1 MKCSKRFL
9 GIIMP
14 VVMIVA
20 GMPFCNVKTNVT
32 GAEKFE
38 IVSPWDNELK
48 GAGYFDIEWTQAP
61 GTVKEYE
68 LYIDGLKKATTTET
82 KYEYYTT
89 QVKMYSVFVKAF
101 YTNGTSV
108 STPVSYFSI
117 TKKGLCVN
125 NDMGVNLNPRKM
137 NMGWYYNWGTGPFS
151 YEAYKGMDYVPMI
164 WGTKA
169 ENAIPSI
176 ASKNYK
182 YLLAYNEPDMGGD
195 VGGSNINVNTA
206 INNWYKFL
214 GNSYHLGAPAPAQSP
229 SWSGGTW
236 FRTFMDSIDHDTI
249 DFIPL
254 HCYYGTYGGAAGANT
269 FLTDVVDKTYQMY
282 HKPIWVTEFAV
293 SGWGYSNTYGRESLK
308 EFMTTVIDGLN
319 ARPYVERYS
328 WFSFN
333 TTDENNGASAL
344 WTNST
349 GELTELGEIYAN
361 YGNPEGYTPSE
372 PKEEDVKT
380 TFSKR
385 NSLLDDSIT
394 VNNVTCTDYVK
405 ANGVTA
411 TASSQ
416 IGGNTADKAIDDNYN
431 SRWESEHGKDPQNLI
446 IDLGRLRNIKQVD
459 IIWENAAAKD
469 YTIQISTDGQNY
481 TTVATI
487 EDVSNGGRYDSTSFK
502 TMQKARYVKIN
513 GTARTTGY
521 GYSIYDLA
529 IYGTDDTGANETT
542 KVPTTT
548 KTPVISPT
556 TKTTFV
562 ETTKENVTTTTKI
575 NTTTNNVNVTT
586 TDKHNDKPGTTTDNA
601 NVTTNSENNETTT
614 VTSETTAEIS
624 GSTVNPENNYSAG
637 KIEKV
642 KIEKA
647 YKKKSAKKAYVN
659 LKKVSNVKGY
669 QIQVSANKKFTAKKT
684 ISYSST
690 KTNFK
695 VKGLKPN
702 KKYYVRAR
710 AYSICRGIT
719 VYGEWS
725 KRKVIIRKK

>member
-1 MKCSKRFL
+1 MKNSKCFL
-9 GIIMP
+9 GIVMSVIM
-14 VVMIVA
+14 IIA
-20 GMPFCNVKTNVT
+20 GIPFSNVKTNVV
-32 GAEKFE
+32 GAENFE
-38 IVSPWDNELK
+38 VVSPWDNELK

-137 NMGWYYNWGTGPFS
+137 NMGWYYNWGTDPFS

-164 WGTKA
+164 WGTGA

-182 YLLAYNEPDMGGD
+182 YLLAYNEPDMPMWDQAGNYI
-195 VGGSNINVNTA
+195 GGSNVNVNTA

-254 HCYYGTYGGAAGANT
+254 HCYYGTYGGAAGANA

-333 TTDENNGASAL
+333 TTDETNGASAL

-361 YGNPEGYTPSE
+361 YGNPDGYTPSE

-394 VNNVTCTDYVK
+394 ANNVTCTDYVK

-446 IDLGRLRNIKQVD
+446 IDLGQVRNIKQVD
-459 IIWENAAAKD
+459 IIWEKAAAKD

-513 GTARTTGY
+513 GTARTTSY

-542 KVPTTT
+542 T
-548 KTPVISPT
+548 
-556 TKTTFV
+556 
-562 ETTKENVTTTTKI
+562 
-575 NTTTNNVNVTT
+575 
-586 TDKHNDKPGTTTDNA
+586 
-601 NVTTNSENNETTT
+601 
-614 VTSETTAEIS
+614 EIS
-624 GSTVNPENNYSAG
+624 KSTVNPENDYSAR

-642 KIEKA
+642 KIVKVKIVKA

-659 LKKVSNVKGY
+659 LKKVRNVKGY

-684 ISYSST
+684 KSYSSA

-710 AYSICRGIT
+710 AYSIYRGTT